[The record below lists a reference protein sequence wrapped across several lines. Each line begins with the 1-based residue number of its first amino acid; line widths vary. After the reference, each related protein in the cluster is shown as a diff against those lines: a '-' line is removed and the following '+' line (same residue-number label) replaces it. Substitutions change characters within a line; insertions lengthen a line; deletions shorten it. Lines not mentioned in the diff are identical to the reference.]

1 MHGDRMMVPGG
12 DAAVAESE
20 ACAAMGIEASLFAS
34 GPDAPKGLRRPLRV
48 PLRNPEIASGL
59 DEHGAFV
66 RLAFDLP
73 PGAFATVV
81 LRECVGPVRD
91 ASAASGA
98 STTSDASDTASP
110 SGAAADTEP
119 ATQDPQSPAGTG

>member
-12 DAAVAESE
+12 PAGQVEAE
-20 ACAAMGIEASLFAS
+20 ACASMGIDASLFAQ

-48 PLRNPEIASGL
+48 PLTNPEISSGL

-66 RLAFDLP
+66 RVAFDLP

-91 ASAASGA
+91 ASSAPDAAPSASGSA
-98 STTSDASDTASP
+98 SDAPGD
-110 SGAAADTEP
+110 GAPAD
-119 ATQDPQSPAGTG
+119 ATPGPRSQAEMG

>member
-1 MHGDRMMVPGG
+1 MHGDRLMAPGG
-12 DAAVAESE
+12 DAAVSEAE
-20 ACAAMGIEASLFAS
+20 ACAAMGIDASLFAA

-81 LRECVGPVRD
+81 LRECAGPVRD
-91 ASAASGA
+91 ASSA
-98 STTSDASDTASP
+98 SDASHTASP
-110 SGAAADTEP
+110 AGAAADAGADS
-119 ATQDPQSPAGTG
+119 ATPDPQSPAETG